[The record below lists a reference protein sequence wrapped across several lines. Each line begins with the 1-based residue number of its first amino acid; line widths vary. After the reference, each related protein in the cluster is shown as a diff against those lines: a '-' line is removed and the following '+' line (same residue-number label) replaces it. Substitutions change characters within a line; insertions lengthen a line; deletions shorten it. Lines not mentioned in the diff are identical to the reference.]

1 MRRSTPRQKTLRY
14 TRLAFLALCLAMLF
28 FLGQKYRKA
37 NYNAPV
43 LSLKI
48 NEICL
53 NNPGTEVTQGLTYQ
67 SYIELYNPTGE
78 TISLAGLRLATDTGD
93 NAQLLVG
100 EIEPHGFSCIYAL
113 SEDGP
118 EPEGSLSVRLSL
130 SGVHTVTLTWEKIVN
145 LATLKTEA
153 ALPVDSVPLPG
164 IRTQGTVYARTEDG
178 GKEFAPLRPTPG
190 ASNQT
195 AAGLLAEQPVIETAS
210 GFYQNSVTVSMS
222 APDGLTIRYTLD
234 GSTPDETSPVYQ
246 EPLHLT
252 DPCAQPNVY
261 AALTDI
267 VAETTDYLPPAQA
280 VDKAIVLRASA
291 FDADGNYSNP
301 VTASYFIN
309 QEQKNGYPD
318 AWILSLTSDPDY
330 LFSEERGIYVRGS
343 GYEQAFKDGII
354 YEEFP
359 WIELMDYMNYHREGS
374 ESERPAHLALFDE
387 QGNTLLDQDCGIRIR
402 GNESRSF
409 PQKSFT
415 LFARKRYGNS
425 AFTSVFSDTEESCP
439 SMILNNSQSLK
450 KVFFFSLVSDRDTA
464 TQEYHPCQ
472 VFLDG
477 EYWGMYFLMEKYSAE
492 YLQNHYQVPADDILL
507 IKDSEEVQSGKA
519 EDFALYQEAAELL
532 HSDLTDPD
540 TCETLLETI
549 DMQSLIDWLC
559 TNIYI
564 ANTDTRPLGGNVY
577 TWRSTRPDGEGWN
590 DGRWRWILYDLDDS
604 LAVGTEWE
612 NNEPW
617 LMDTFTEH
625 AGYYPAGFLD
635 TEPLPALMQN
645 EDFRRQF
652 VLTFLDMANEN
663 FRPERVNVLLDQLKT
678 QYADQ
683 ADLSWQRWNTVPWYD
698 SFEDQIETLR
708 IFFENRFDAIVP
720 ALAEHFELTGDLV
733 DLTLS
738 IQTAG
743 TDPESSSETDGGTV
757 TLNTIT
763 PDLSNGSWNGRYYTD
778 YPITLK
784 AEPAKGYL
792 FAGWELENGTF
803 LSGDANEKEILV
815 QLQESTELTA
825 VFEAE

>member
-37 NYNAPV
+37 NYNTPI

-53 NNPGTEVTQGLTYQ
+53 SNPGTEVKQGLTYQ

-78 TISLAGLRLATDTGD
+78 TISLAGLRFATDTGD

-113 SEDGP
+113 SEDET
-118 EPEGSLSVRLSL
+118 EPEDRLSVRLNL
-130 SGVHTVTLTWEKIVN
+130 SGVHTVTLTWEKIVD

-190 ASNQT
+190 ASNRT

-210 GFYQNSVTVSMS
+210 GFYQKSVTVSMS

-234 GSTPDETSPVYQ
+234 GSAPDEASPVYQ

-252 DPCAQPNVY
+252 DPSAQPNIY
-261 AALTDI
+261 AARTDI
-267 VAETTDYLPPAQA
+267 VAETTTYLPPTQA
-280 VDKAIVLRASA
+280 VDKAVILRASA

-301 VTASYFIN
+301 VIATYFIN
-309 QEQKNGYPD
+309 LKQKD
-318 AWILSLTSDPDY
+318 AYQDTWTLSLTSDPDN

-343 GYEQAFKDGII
+343 GYEQALKDGII

-425 AFTSVFSDTEESCP
+425 AFTSIFSNPETTYST
-439 SMILNNSQSLK
+439 MILNNSRTLK

-492 YLQNHYQVPADDILL
+492 YLQNHYQIPADDILL

-519 EDFALYQEAAELL
+519 EDIALYQEVAELL

-540 TCETLLETI
+540 TYETLLETI

-564 ANTDTRPLGGNVY
+564 TNTDTRPLGGNVY
-577 TWRSTRPDGEGWN
+577 TWRSTHPDGEGWN

-663 FRPERVNVLLDQLKT
+663 FCPERVNTLLDQLEED
-678 QYADQ
+678 YSSQ
-683 ADLSWQRWNTVPWYD
+683 AALNWQRWNTCPWYD
-698 SFEDQIETLR
+698 TLETQLDSLR
-708 IFFENRFDAIVP
+708 TFFNNRFDFIIP
-720 ALAEHFELTGDLV
+720 CLADHFGLTGDLT

-738 IQTAG
+738 IHTEG
-743 TDPESSSETDGGTV
+743 STEESGGTL

-763 PDLSNGSWNGRYYTD
+763 PDLTEQDWTGRYYTD
-778 YPITLK
+778 YPVHLR
-784 AEPAKGYL
+784 ARHAKGYR
-792 FAGWELENGTF
+792 FVRWEIENGEI
-803 LSGDANEKEILV
+803 LSGDSEQKKIDV
-815 QLQESTELTA
+815 QLGTDTRITA
-825 VFEAE
+825 VFEKK

>member
-1 MRRSTPRQKTLRY
+1 MRQSTPRQKTPRY

-53 NNPGTEVTQGLTYQ
+53 NNPGTEVKQGLTYQ

-130 SGVHTVTLTWEKIVN
+130 SGVHTVTLTWEKIVD
-145 LATLKTEA
+145 LSTLKTEP
-153 ALPVDSVPLPG
+153 ALPVDSVSLPG
-164 IRTQGTVYARTEDG
+164 ILTQGTVYARTEDG
-178 GKEFAPLRPTPG
+178 GEEFAPLRPSPG

-222 APDGLTIRYTLD
+222 ASEGLTIRYTLD

-252 DPCAQPNVY
+252 DPSAQPNVY

-267 VAETTDYLPPAQA
+267 VAETTNYLPPAQA

-343 GYEQAFKDGII
+343 GYEQALKDGII

-415 LFARKRYGNS
+415 LFARKRYGSS
-425 AFTSVFSDTEESCP
+425 AFTSIFSNPEATYP
-439 SMILNNSQSLK
+439 TIILNNSRTLK

-507 IKDSEEVQSGKA
+507 IKDSEEVQAGKS
-519 EDFALYQEAAELL
+519 EDKILYQEAVDLL
-532 HSDLTDPD
+532 NSDLSDPD
-540 TCETLLETI
+540 TYEKLSEAI
-549 DMQSLIDWLC
+549 DMQILIDWLC

-564 ANTDTRPLGGNVY
+564 ANTDTRPLSSNVY
-577 TWRSTRPDGEGWN
+577 TWRSTRPDGEGCN

-645 EDFRRQF
+645 EDFRRRF

-663 FRPERVNVLLDQLKT
+663 FCPERVSALLEQLET

-683 ADLSWQRWNTVPWYD
+683 AALSWQRWNTTPCYD
-698 SFEDQIETLR
+698 TFEEQIQSLR
-708 IFFENRFDAIVP
+708 TCFENRFDVIVP

-733 DLTLS
+733 NLTLS
-738 IQTAG
+738 AGTAG
-743 TDPESSSETDGGTV
+743 ADPDSSSQTDGGTV

-763 PDLSNGSWNGRYYTD
+763 PDLSDGSWTGRYYTD
-778 YPITLK
+778 YPVTLK
-784 AEPAKGYL
+784 AEPADGYQ
-792 FAGWELENGTF
+792 FAGWEFENGTF
-803 LSGDANEKEILV
+803 LSGDANEEEILV
-815 QLQESTELTA
+815 QLQGNTEIAA